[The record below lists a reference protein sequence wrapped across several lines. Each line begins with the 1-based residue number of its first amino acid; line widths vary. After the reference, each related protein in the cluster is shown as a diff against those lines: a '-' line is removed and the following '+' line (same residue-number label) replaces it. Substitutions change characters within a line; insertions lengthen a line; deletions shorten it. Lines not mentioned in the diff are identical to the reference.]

1 MRLTLRTLLAWL
13 DDTLQPAQVK
23 EIGSQV
29 AGSPFAQ
36 ELTER
41 IHRVTRQR
49 RLSVPS
55 SSGGD
60 AVDPNIVAAYLD
72 NELDPDAV
80 GEYEKKCLSQDVALA
95 EVASVHQI
103 LSLLGHKVKVPAA
116 ARARMYQLV
125 KGREATRTPRAAK
138 SRADLPE
145 PVSKPIN
152 PWVVP
157 EAPRRSTLERFGP
170 AVACLFLIALCSA
183 AAWMSLT
190 APAPEGFRGQPAG
203 GTMGA
208 VGGPA
213 AKDDLADGT
222 DARKDLPKEAV
233 GPNPEVAGAGEA
245 PRLKDAGGSG
255 SEPAGAAV
263 KPGDVAGAAG
273 ADVAKV
279 TDGAAKAHEPAAK
292 LVVPAGSAG
301 LAGAPEGILLRYSGD
316 SRSWER
322 LTGPTPLAASTRL
335 LCLFPTRTAVA
346 IGNAE
351 ILMLGECEL
360 RILPQS
366 TEKVPAVE
374 LAQGWLL
381 VRPDA
386 SSTLKVGLGDRL
398 ITLEVPQNGC
408 AAIER
413 SARWYY
419 GRLVS
424 PVPPLVIHGV
434 SGEITVT
441 IGAKQEV
448 LAPLDVLSV
457 DRTGVKRSTEE
468 APPMWASDSWPT
480 AEEVKARDEFAKMF
494 HQGRPVLTEIVAA
507 VEDTRTH
514 ADTKQFA
521 IAALKSMGEMSFL
534 MPLLSRKDDAA
545 VRQGA
550 LAAVRSYTALGPEAA
565 GKVRDQLAE
574 EFGEETASMAG
585 KMIVGFSPQ
594 EAANPELFKELVGL
608 LSPMEQS
615 VGVRELALDTLKRLT
630 ARGNMGYDPDHPE
643 AGHKAWVDLE
653 REGKLR
659 LAAPPAKAKAK

>member
-1 MRLTLRTLLAWL
+1 MAWL

-41 IHRVTRQR
+41 IHRVTRRR

-55 SSGGD
+55 SSGAE
-60 AVDPNIVAAYLD
+60 AVDPNVVAGYLD
-72 NELDPDAV
+72 NELDPDVVAD
-80 GEYEKKCLSQDVALA
+80 YEKKCLSHDVALA

-116 ARARMYQLV
+116 AKARMYQLV

-138 SRADLPE
+138 ARADLPE

-170 AVACLFLIALCSA
+170 GVACLFLVGLCSA

-190 APAPEGFRGQPAG
+190 APAPEGFRGQPGGETLAAG
-203 GTMGA
+203 S
-208 VGGPA
+208 GPV
-213 AKDDLADGT
+213 AKDNVAEGN
-222 DARKDLPKEAV
+222 DARKDLPEEAV
-233 GPNPEVAGAGEA
+233 ANPEVASVTEAARPKDVGA
-245 PRLKDAGGSG
+245 SG
-255 SEPAGAAV
+255 SAPGGGAA
-263 KPGDVAGAAG
+263 KPADGAG

-279 TDGAAKAHEPAAK
+279 TDGAAKVHEPAAK

-301 LAGAPEGILLRYSGD
+301 LAAAPEGILLRYSSD
-316 SRSWER
+316 SRAWER
-322 LTGPTPLAASTRL
+322 LTGPTPLAASSRL

-346 IGNAE
+346 IGNTE
-351 ILMLGECEL
+351 VLMLGECEL

-366 TEKVPAVE
+366 TEAVPAIE

-381 VRPDA
+381 VRPEE

-424 PVPPLVIHGV
+424 PVPPLLIHGV

-441 IGAKQEV
+441 IGAKQEM
-448 LAPLDVLSV
+448 LGPLDLLSV

-480 AEEVKARDEFAKMF
+480 PEEVKARDEFAKVF

-514 ADTKQFA
+514 ADTRQFA
-521 IAALKSMGEMSFL
+521 IAALKAMGEMSFL
-534 MPLLSRKDDAA
+534 MPLISRKDDAA

-550 LAAVRSYTALGPEAA
+550 LAAVRSYTAMGPEAA
-565 GKVRDQLAE
+565 SKVRDQLAE

-630 ARGNMGYDPDHPE
+630 GRGNMGYDPDHPE
-643 AGHKAWVDLE
+643 AGHSAWSDLE

-659 LAAPPAKAKAK
+659 LAAPAAKAKAK